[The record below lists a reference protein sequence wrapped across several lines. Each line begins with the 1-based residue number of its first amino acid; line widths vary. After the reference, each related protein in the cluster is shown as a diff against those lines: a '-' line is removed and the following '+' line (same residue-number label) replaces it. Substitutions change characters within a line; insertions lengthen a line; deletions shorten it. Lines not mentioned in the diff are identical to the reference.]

1 MNGGLFEPNTEAL
14 FERGLFFLKEQE
26 FKAASL
32 YFNQILDIDPKN
44 ARAFWGLLL
53 ADRQCTETSELYMR
67 LSVPINGDRYFKAA
81 CEYAAPKQ
89 KEEWLEVADLVM
101 LSCHKKVLENV
112 MGNDSFLARKWES
125 HYSSCPSDKKIF
137 EEENKLLL
145 GEINKETLSP
155 KLSLR
160 LYDKYCSYVSHI
172 ENELIESLKHLAA
185 EQYCKYMKELFDEIT
200 SSPFDY
206 PNDRIVCW
214 ADPVPGEFR
223 QYIGLDGRA
232 PSVPDRYIF
241 LAEQILASGVN
252 SVDKYKRVE
261 FCYHTAIALEA
272 RDEYV
277 SKRNAF
283 YKNAVMNENAAKEEI
298 AYIVTVSPKTAKYY
312 WQYVLKATNSF
323 SSGLKECI
331 DDSKYRS
338 FMSKT
343 KEDYNSGDAE
353 TVIDTQKSQL
363 AASDALY
370 DTILADITTY
380 AEKAIEYASSDEAVA
395 FKESFEKY
403 KSMLL
408 EQKNNNTDTINDRL
422 TRINEKVNGD
432 DAAGKKQSHKKGLIA
447 LAFAIAALL
456 SNIFI
461 YKLLEYTI
469 VPTTDILAHPVSRT
483 YLIIMGIISV
493 VLILQAVITRIT
505 AKSVSVK
512 AKYSVPVGYRIFV
525 KFSRIVSI
533 MVIPAAVV
541 AFIYSYM
548 SFPKKMGTVTI
559 SDISEFEFISNAP
572 ACTFSLEA
580 DLDLENSEFKG
591 IGKFKGELI
600 GNGHVIRSVVLPKDG
615 FIKNNK
621 GTVSDLC
628 FVSPSSAEG
637 LFIVKENNGIIK
649 NVTVSN
655 VLLGSPEVSFSGI
668 SETNNKTVSQC
679 SVTNIGG
686 ECNVFNGMFVINKG
700 DITGCTVS
708 NADIKAKYG
717 NGFGSTNNGG
727 KIEGCSFT
735 GSLNC
740 DGDAS
745 GFIGTVKSNDSFWN
759 SSSSSIKRCYS
770 SGNLKGGQRLSGFIS
785 ACEGGE
791 IFFCYSDMNIV
802 QQCTENTDFVGGLV
816 CEVRS
821 DSDPIKIA
829 YCYFGGSITM
839 LPGEACDYVGGLIGY
854 FTYNKKSYSRINL
867 NGLFSV
873 GLLDTSAARNE
884 QFTAKLFDDRYSNN
898 ITFGEIYFTEKADAE
913 FFYEG
918 QSIHHLKDR
927 NEILS
932 RSFITE
938 KLKWSDEIWN
948 IEDGSLPTLKPY
960 TPQ

>member
-1 MNGGLFEPNTEAL
+1 M
-14 FERGLFFLKEQE
+14 
-26 FKAASL
+26 
-32 YFNQILDIDPKN
+32 
-44 ARAFWGLLL
+44 L

-67 LSVPINGDRYFKAA
+67 LSVPINGDRYFNAA

-89 KEEWLEVADLVM
+89 KEEWLEDADLVM

-112 MGNDSFLARKWES
+112 IGKNSFLARKWES

-145 GEINKETLSP
+145 GELSEKVLSP

-172 ENELIESLKHLAA
+172 ENELIVSLKHLAA

-214 ADPVPGEFR
+214 ADPVLGELR
-223 QYIGLDGRA
+223 QYIGLDGHTS
-232 PSVPDRYIF
+232 SVPDRYIF
-241 LAEQILASGVN
+241 LAEKILASGVN
-252 SVDKYKRVE
+252 GVDKYKKVE
-261 FCYHTAIALEA
+261 FCYHAATTLEA
-272 RDEYV
+272 KDEYI
-277 SKRNAF
+277 SKRDAF
-283 YKNAVMNENAAKEEI
+283 YKNAVMNKNAAKEEI
-298 AYIVTVSPKTAKYY
+298 AYIVAVSPKTAKYY
-312 WQYVLKATNSF
+312 WQYVLKATNNF
-323 SSGLKECI
+323 SSGLKDCI
-331 DDSKYRS
+331 DDSKYCS
-338 FMSKT
+338 SMTKA
-343 KEDYNSGDAE
+343 KEDYNSDDAE

-370 DTILADITTY
+370 DAILADVTPY
-380 AEKAIEYASSDEAVA
+380 AEKAFEYASPDEAAA
-395 FKESFEKY
+395 FKESFDKY
-403 KSMLL
+403 KGTLL
-408 EQKNNNTDTINDRL
+408 EQKTNNTETINDRIAK
-422 TRINEKVNGD
+422 INEKVKAENKT
-432 DAAGKKQSHKKGLIA
+432 GKKQSHKKGLIA
-447 LAFAIAALL
+447 LAFAVAALL
-456 SNIFI
+456 SNFFI

-469 VPTTDILAHPVSRT
+469 VPTTDILAHPITRT
-483 YLIIMGIISV
+483 YFIILGIILG
-493 VLILQAVITRIT
+493 VLILQVIITKIT

-512 AKYSVPVGYRIFV
+512 AKYSVPLGYRIFV
-525 KFSRIVSI
+525 KLSKIVSI

-541 AFIYSYM
+541 TFIYSYI

-559 SDISEFEFISNAP
+559 TDTSEFEFISNAP

-600 GNGHVIRSVVLPKDG
+600 GNGHVISNVVLPKDG

-628 FVSPSSAEG
+628 FVSPSSAES

-649 NVTVSN
+649 NVTVSG
-655 VLLGSPEVSFSGI
+655 VLLGSPGVSFSGI

-679 SVTNIGG
+679 SVTNISG
-686 ECNVFNGMFVINKG
+686 ECNVFNGMFVTNKG
-700 DITGCTVS
+700 NITGCTVS
-708 NADIKAKYG
+708 NADIKAKSG

-740 DGDAS
+740 YGDAS
-745 GFIGTVKSNDSFWN
+745 GFVGTVKSDSVWN

-770 SGNLKGGQRLSGFIS
+770 SGDIKGGQRLSGFIS
-785 ACEGGE
+785 NYENGDL
-791 IFFCYSDMNIV
+791 FNCYSDMHIV
-802 QQCTENTDFVGGLV
+802 QQCTEATDFVGGFI
-816 CEVRS
+816 CELQPDIDHS
-821 DSDPIKIA
+821 YINIEN
-829 YCYFGGSITM
+829 CYFGGSVTI
-839 LPGEACDYVGGLIGY
+839 LPGETCDYVGGLIGCILKHSWSWESV
-854 FTYNKKSYSRINL
+854 NVRYS
-867 NGLFSV
+867 FSV
-873 GLLDTSAARNE
+873 GTIDTSAAKNE
-884 QFTAKLFDDRYSNN
+884 TLACDYSGSTLSTRDVYFAEKDDAKFAKIQFLQYSVA
-898 ITFGEIYFTEKADAE
+898 G
-913 FFYEG
+913 
-918 QSIHHLKDR
+918 DR

-948 IEDGSLPTLKPY
+948 IEDGRLPTLKPY